1 MNTHSHHGHFE
12 FSGSERGRKDTF
24 SWNGHSFSSWTLERG
39 RSDTLSWNG
48 HSLIM
53 DTLSS
58 LGWKEVRVT
67 L

>member
-1 MNTHSHHGHFE
+1 MDIHSHHGHFE
-12 FSGSERGRKDTF
+12 FSGMERGR
-24 SWNGHSFSSWTLERG
+24 N
-39 RSDTLSWNG
+39 DTLSWNG